1 MDRQQEALVREHMSL
16 AYSIA
21 AKVWR
26 QAPHALEM
34 DEMKAIALLGLV
46 DSVARWPAYCAKNN
60 FDPARLEYLR
70 PYAQRRILG
79 TVMDALRSSDWATRS
94 LRTRS
99 KMLQDA
105 GLSAGASTAEMAKK
119 SGLTEKVVRE
129 TVRDLAARPVS
140 LEAEALDI
148 EGLGDVEATS
158 AERRMLG
165 EVGKVF
171 ATLAEVC
178 QLILSLHYY
187 LNVDLKAVAA
197 YLELPDALV
206 VALHAEAVVAV
217 REALVLSVEGSAG
230 QP

>member
-1 MDRQQEALVREHMSL
+1 MDRDQEALVAEHMSL

-46 DSVARWPAYCAKNN
+46 DSVARWPEYCARNN
-60 FDPARLEYLR
+60 YDPARLEYLR

-79 TVMDALRSSDWATRS
+79 TVMDALRSRDWASRS
-94 LRTRS
+94 LRGRS
-99 KMLQDA
+99 RQLQDA
-105 GLSAGASTAEMAKK
+105 GLSTGASTAEMARR
-119 SGLTEKVVRE
+119 SGLSEKVVRD

-148 EGLGDVEATS
+148 EGLSDVEEIS

-165 EVGKVF
+165 TVGIAF
-171 ATLAEVC
+171 AGLAEVC
-178 QLILSLHYY
+178 QLILALHYY
-187 LNVDLKAVAA
+187 LGVDLKAVARH
-197 YLELPDALV
+197 LDLPDALV
-206 VALHAEAVVAV
+206 AALHSEAVLAV
-217 REALVLSVEGSAG
+217 RAALVDSIVGSAN